1 MDKKILRFA
10 LLSAS
15 LLVGSAAAINANI
28 PAMAQHF
35 DQVPLSMVEML
46 TTVPSLFLMI
56 SVLTSSLIAKRV
68 GYKQTITIGLGIVM
82 IAGIVP
88 LLIDNFMIILISRAM
103 LGFGVG
109 LFNSLLVSMIN
120 YFYDAKERS
129 SMYGLQSAFEGAGGI
144 AITFI
149 AGQLLK
155 INWQA
160 PFIAYMIA
168 IPVFFIYFKFV
179 PQVKTADVIKA
190 NGGDQI
196 KKESHKSAGFLPV
209 VYYVGLI
216 FMAAMLYMIM
226 GIKIASLMTGEG
238 YGTASD
244 ASLVIILLSLGGISA
259 GLLFG
264 KILKVFNQLT
274 TSIGLIILA
283 LAMVIL
289 GLSQNLVITF
299 VGGYLTGFGFKIFM
313 PSNFLAVVESGN
325 VSKAA
330 QKLHLTQPT
339 LTRQLQQLE
348 EIYGTRLFI
357 RGSRQITLTNSG
369 IILKRRA
376 KEMLD
381 LQDKTAAEIRKSE
394 YDISGE
400 ITIGCGESSGNK
412 FLPVVLKEFS
422 KRYPKIKY
430 NIYTAGSN
438 QNKEK
443 INEGLI
449 DVAIVLEPIDKDYY
463 QYLELPYLDKWCL
476 VMKKD
481 DLLKEYETIEN
492 HVVSNLV
499 LGIANRLEVK
509 ETFKNWLGKEIN
521 AQTILNYDINSN
533 LALLVESGL
542 CYGISIDGVFKSNA
556 YPNLTYRLLEPEIVS
571 QSCLIW
577 KKGVV
582 TNQAL
587 EKFIVCAKE
596 LISSNQ

>member
-1 MDKKILRFA
+1 
-10 LLSAS
+10 
-15 LLVGSAAAINANI
+15 
-28 PAMAQHF
+28 
-35 DQVPLSMVEML
+35 
-46 TTVPSLFLMI
+46 
-56 SVLTSSLIAKRV
+56 
-68 GYKQTITIGLGIVM
+68 M

-149 AGQLLK
+149 AGQLL
-155 INWQA
+155 
-160 PFIAYMIA
+160 
-168 IPVFFIYFKFV
+168 
-179 PQVKTADVIKA
+179 KA

-313 PSNFLAVVESGN
+313 PSLIDKINNSNIPNTTLATSLLLVGFNLGVFIS
-325 VSKAA
+325 
-330 QKLHLTQPT
+330 P
-339 LTRQLQQLE
+339 
-348 EIYGTRLFI
+348 YGSIVIQSLMRTEALPALFI
-357 RGSRQITLTNSG
+357 ANAIGFISLSTITL
-369 IILKRRA
+369 IITLIKN
-376 KEMLD
+376 K
-381 LQDKTAAEIRKSE
+381 KT
-394 YDISGE
+394 
-400 ITIGCGESSGNK
+400 
-412 FLPVVLKEFS
+412 V
-422 KRYPKIKY
+422 
-430 NIYTAGSN
+430 NIV
-438 QNKEK
+438 QK
-443 INEGLI
+443 
-449 DVAIVLEPIDKDYY
+449 VLE
-463 QYLELPYLDKWCL
+463 
-476 VMKKD
+476 
-481 DLLKEYETIEN
+481 
-492 HVVSNLV
+492 
-499 LGIANRLEVK
+499 
-509 ETFKNWLGKEIN
+509 
-521 AQTILNYDINSN
+521 
-533 LALLVESGL
+533 
-542 CYGISIDGVFKSNA
+542 
-556 YPNLTYRLLEPEIVS
+556 
-571 QSCLIW
+571 
-577 KKGVV
+577 
-582 TNQAL
+582 
-587 EKFIVCAKE
+587 
-596 LISSNQ
+596 

>member
-46 TTVPSLFLMI
+46 TTIPSLFLMI

-299 VGGYLTGFGFKIFM
+299 VGGYLTGFCFKIFM
-313 PSNFLAVVESGN
+313 PSLIDKINNSNIPNTTLATSLLLVGFNLGVFIS
-325 VSKAA
+325 
-330 QKLHLTQPT
+330 P
-339 LTRQLQQLE
+339 
-348 EIYGTRLFI
+348 YGSIVIQSLMRTEALPALFI
-357 RGSRQITLTNSG
+357 ANAIGFISLSTITL
-369 IILKRRA
+369 IITLIKN
-376 KEMLD
+376 K
-381 LQDKTAAEIRKSE
+381 KT
-394 YDISGE
+394 
-400 ITIGCGESSGNK
+400 
-412 FLPVVLKEFS
+412 V
-422 KRYPKIKY
+422 
-430 NIYTAGSN
+430 NIV
-438 QNKEK
+438 QK
-443 INEGLI
+443 
-449 DVAIVLEPIDKDYY
+449 V
-463 QYLELPYLDKWCL
+463 
-476 VMKKD
+476 
-481 DLLKEYETIEN
+481 IE
-492 HVVSNLV
+492 
-499 LGIANRLEVK
+499 
-509 ETFKNWLGKEIN
+509 
-521 AQTILNYDINSN
+521 
-533 LALLVESGL
+533 
-542 CYGISIDGVFKSNA
+542 
-556 YPNLTYRLLEPEIVS
+556 
-571 QSCLIW
+571 
-577 KKGVV
+577 
-582 TNQAL
+582 
-587 EKFIVCAKE
+587 
-596 LISSNQ
+596 

>member
-46 TTVPSLFLMI
+46 TTIPSLFLMI

-103 LGFGVG
+103 LG
-109 LFNSLLVSMIN
+109 FNSLLVSMIN

-313 PSNFLAVVESGN
+313 PSLIDKINNSNIPNTTLATSLLLVGFNLGVFIS
-325 VSKAA
+325 
-330 QKLHLTQPT
+330 P
-339 LTRQLQQLE
+339 
-348 EIYGTRLFI
+348 YGSIVIQSLMRTEALPALFI
-357 RGSRQITLTNSG
+357 ANAIGFISLSTITL
-369 IILKRRA
+369 IITLIK
-376 KEMLD
+376 
-381 LQDKTAAEIRKSE
+381 
-394 YDISGE
+394 
-400 ITIGCGESSGNK
+400 NK
-412 FLPVVLKEFS
+412 K
-422 KRYPKIKY
+422 
-430 NIYTAGSN
+430 
-438 QNKEK
+438 Q
-443 INEGLI
+443 
-449 DVAIVLEPIDKDYY
+449 
-463 QYLELPYLDKWCL
+463 
-476 VMKKD
+476 
-481 DLLKEYETIEN
+481 
-492 HVVSNLV
+492 
-499 LGIANRLEVK
+499 
-509 ETFKNWLGKEIN
+509 
-521 AQTILNYDINSN
+521 
-533 LALLVESGL
+533 
-542 CYGISIDGVFKSNA
+542 
-556 YPNLTYRLLEPEIVS
+556 
-571 QSCLIW
+571 
-577 KKGVV
+577 
-582 TNQAL
+582 
-587 EKFIVCAKE
+587 
-596 LISSNQ
+596 LISFKKF

>member
-264 KILKVFNQLT
+264 KILKVFNQL
-274 TSIGLIILA
+274 ILA

-313 PSNFLAVVESGN
+313 PSLIDKINNSNIPNTTLATSLLLVGFNLGVFIS
-325 VSKAA
+325 
-330 QKLHLTQPT
+330 P
-339 LTRQLQQLE
+339 
-348 EIYGTRLFI
+348 YGSIVIQSLMRTEALPALFI
-357 RGSRQITLTNSG
+357 ANAIGFISLSTITL
-369 IILKRRA
+369 IITLIKN
-376 KEMLD
+376 K
-381 LQDKTAAEIRKSE
+381 KT
-394 YDISGE
+394 
-400 ITIGCGESSGNK
+400 
-412 FLPVVLKEFS
+412 V
-422 KRYPKIKY
+422 
-430 NIYTAGSN
+430 NIV
-438 QNKEK
+438 QK
-443 INEGLI
+443 
-449 DVAIVLEPIDKDYY
+449 VLE
-463 QYLELPYLDKWCL
+463 
-476 VMKKD
+476 
-481 DLLKEYETIEN
+481 
-492 HVVSNLV
+492 
-499 LGIANRLEVK
+499 
-509 ETFKNWLGKEIN
+509 
-521 AQTILNYDINSN
+521 
-533 LALLVESGL
+533 
-542 CYGISIDGVFKSNA
+542 
-556 YPNLTYRLLEPEIVS
+556 
-571 QSCLIW
+571 
-577 KKGVV
+577 
-582 TNQAL
+582 
-587 EKFIVCAKE
+587 
-596 LISSNQ
+596 

>member
-46 TTVPSLFLMI
+46 TTIPSLFLMI

-216 FMAAMLYMIM
+216 FMA
-226 GIKIASLMTGEG
+226 GDFFFVHGDSLMTGEG

-313 PSNFLAVVESGN
+313 PSLIDKINNSNIPNTTLATSLLLVGFNLGVFIS
-325 VSKAA
+325 
-330 QKLHLTQPT
+330 P
-339 LTRQLQQLE
+339 
-348 EIYGTRLFI
+348 YGSIVIQSLMRTEALPALFI
-357 RGSRQITLTNSG
+357 ANAIGFISLSTITL
-369 IILKRRA
+369 IITLIKN
-376 KEMLD
+376 K
-381 LQDKTAAEIRKSE
+381 KT
-394 YDISGE
+394 
-400 ITIGCGESSGNK
+400 
-412 FLPVVLKEFS
+412 V
-422 KRYPKIKY
+422 
-430 NIYTAGSN
+430 NIV
-438 QNKEK
+438 QK
-443 INEGLI
+443 
-449 DVAIVLEPIDKDYY
+449 VLE
-463 QYLELPYLDKWCL
+463 
-476 VMKKD
+476 
-481 DLLKEYETIEN
+481 
-492 HVVSNLV
+492 
-499 LGIANRLEVK
+499 
-509 ETFKNWLGKEIN
+509 
-521 AQTILNYDINSN
+521 
-533 LALLVESGL
+533 
-542 CYGISIDGVFKSNA
+542 
-556 YPNLTYRLLEPEIVS
+556 
-571 QSCLIW
+571 
-577 KKGVV
+577 
-582 TNQAL
+582 
-587 EKFIVCAKE
+587 
-596 LISSNQ
+596 

>member
-190 NGGDQI
+190 NGGDKI

-289 GLSQNLVITF
+289 GITF

-313 PSNFLAVVESGN
+313 PSLIDKINNSNIPNTTLATSLLLVGFNLGVFIS
-325 VSKAA
+325 
-330 QKLHLTQPT
+330 P
-339 LTRQLQQLE
+339 
-348 EIYGTRLFI
+348 YGSIVIQSLMRTEALPALFI
-357 RGSRQITLTNSG
+357 ANAIGFISLSTITL
-369 IILKRRA
+369 IITLIKN
-376 KEMLD
+376 K
-381 LQDKTAAEIRKSE
+381 KT
-394 YDISGE
+394 
-400 ITIGCGESSGNK
+400 
-412 FLPVVLKEFS
+412 V
-422 KRYPKIKY
+422 
-430 NIYTAGSN
+430 NIV
-438 QNKEK
+438 QK
-443 INEGLI
+443 
-449 DVAIVLEPIDKDYY
+449 VLE
-463 QYLELPYLDKWCL
+463 
-476 VMKKD
+476 
-481 DLLKEYETIEN
+481 
-492 HVVSNLV
+492 
-499 LGIANRLEVK
+499 
-509 ETFKNWLGKEIN
+509 
-521 AQTILNYDINSN
+521 
-533 LALLVESGL
+533 
-542 CYGISIDGVFKSNA
+542 
-556 YPNLTYRLLEPEIVS
+556 
-571 QSCLIW
+571 
-577 KKGVV
+577 
-582 TNQAL
+582 
-587 EKFIVCAKE
+587 
-596 LISSNQ
+596 